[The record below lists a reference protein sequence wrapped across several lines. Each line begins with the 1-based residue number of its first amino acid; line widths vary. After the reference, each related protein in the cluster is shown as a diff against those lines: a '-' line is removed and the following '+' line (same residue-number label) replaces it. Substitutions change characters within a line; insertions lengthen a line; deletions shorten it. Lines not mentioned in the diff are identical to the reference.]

1 MEMPMLPRLLDPRP
15 YFADLPDPRRV
26 TQNKLHSLHDILM
39 IVLSAVL
46 SGIEDWVGMETFA
59 QEREAWL
66 RGFLE
71 LPNGIPSHDTLSDV
85 LGRIDPVAFRAAFT
99 AWATAALPDLAGEQ
113 ICIDGKAIRGSRE
126 GDNPAVHLV
135 SAFAGRARWVLA
147 QQAVAE
153 KSNEITA
160 IPDLLGLLDLAGAV
174 VSIDAMGCQKAIAQ
188 TIIDG
193 GADYVLTLK
202 DNHPTLCED
211 VRLWLDTE
219 VARGRPPVQE
229 TLEKD
234 HGRIEIRRSALSPQI
249 DWLDAKPDWAGLQ
262 AVGRV
267 ESTRIIGDQ
276 VSTDCRY
283 FLCSFPEP
291 DRFAATVRSHWGIE
305 NQQHWVLDVQFGE
318 DACRTRNDHSVE
330 NLALIRRVA
339 LNVPRHNG
347 PPRDSIRQRKIR
359 AALNDDYR
367 LNLLLGTLTPAT
379 T

>member
-1 MEMPMLPRLLDPRP
+1 MLPRLLDPRP

-85 LGRIDPVAFRAAFT
+85 RGRIDPVAFRAAFT

-219 VARGRPPVQE
+219 VARGRLPVQE

-234 HGRIEIRRSALSPQI
+234 HGRIEIRRSARSPQI